1 MTKNIH
7 VIINPAAG
15 KTEPVLNTLNRIFH
29 PAGLKWDVSITLESG
44 DAARFASKASDAGVD
59 IVAAYGGDGTVM
71 EVARGLRG
79 TDTPMMILPGGTA
92 NLMSLELGIPRDLAQ
107 AAEIAIRERSKIRA
121 IDLGQAGD
129 NYFILRVGLG
139 FSGKKVEAVSREM
152 KDRFGVLAYTIG
164 AIKALRE
171 TDIISWKLI
180 LDGERQEFEGFALL
194 VDNAGTFGIKGLSH
208 SSKVR
213 IDDGLLDVI
222 VVRDLGFSSV
232 YSIGASITDLQPDAS
247 TLRHWQAR
255 EVQIESDPPTLI
267 NGDGEIWGETPVD
280 IRILPGAVKV
290 IVPDEYNNQ
299 IRS

>member
-44 DAARFASKASDAGVD
+44 DATRFAIKAGDSGVD
-59 IVAAYGGDGTVM
+59 IVAVYGGDGTVM

-79 TDTPMMILPGGTA
+79 TNTPMMILPGGTA
-92 NLMSLELGIPRDLAQ
+92 NLMSMEMGLPRDLAQ
-107 AAEIAIRERSKIRA
+107 AAEVAISERSKIRA
-121 IDLGQAGD
+121 IDIGQAGD
-129 NYFILRVGLG
+129 NYFILRVGFG

-152 KDRFGVLAYTIG
+152 KDRFGVFAYTIG
-164 AIKALRE
+164 ALKALRD
-171 TDIISWKLI
+171 TDIISWKLT

-247 TLRHWQAR
+247 TFRHWQAR
-255 EVQIESDPPTLI
+255 EVQIESDPATVI
-267 NGDGEIWGETPVD
+267 NGDGEIWGETPVN
-280 IRILPGAVKV
+280 IRILPGAVRV
-290 IVPDEYNNQ
+290 IVPGEYNNK
-299 IRS
+299 

>member
-29 PAGLKWDVSITLESG
+29 PAGVKWDVSITQESG
-44 DAARFASKASDAGVD
+44 DAARFASKARDSGVD

-79 TDTPMMILPGGTA
+79 TNTPMMILPGGTA
-92 NLMSLELGIPRDLAQ
+92 NLMSQELGLPPGLAQ
-107 AAEIAIRERSKIRA
+107 AAEGAISERSKIRA

-129 NYFILRVGLG
+129 NFFILRVGLG
-139 FSGKKVEAVSREM
+139 FSGKKVETVSREM

-171 TDIISWKLI
+171 TDIISWKLT
-180 LDGERQEFEGFALL
+180 LDGEKQEFEGFALL
-194 VDNAGTFGIKGLSH
+194 VDNAGTFGVRGLSH

-222 VVRDLGFSSV
+222 IVRDIGFSSV
-232 YSIGASITDLQPDAS
+232 YSIGASIADLQPDPD
-247 TLRHWQAR
+247 TFRHWQAR
-255 EVQIESDPPTLI
+255 EIQITSDPPSII

-290 IVPDEYNNQ
+290 IVPDEYINQ